1 MENIGENCYS
11 IGVQLFENGDYE
23 RAVQYFIQSYNLG
36 YEKKQILENLY
47 ACFVLPN
54 EQEFRDNYNKNREG
68 ITQIPFEESVLDFIP
83 VTEKRFYIY
92 DKEQEKFAGVFELED
107 EPIQGEQEEFD
118 SILFADIWD
127 VREMLSTMR
136 EKKWNLI
143 YIVLNE
149 QERKFVSF
157 LKLPQFKE
165 LYLKNVAVF
174 QDTNLMCTVFE
185 QYDAFYLPKNIVAKD
200 GGKYLKLIDEL
211 HVKRLHHRERDNVF
225 LSICIPSY
233 NRGSVALRNV
243 SHLLHCPYDSEIEII
258 VSNNG
263 STKDEA
269 GYQEIKNIRDVR
281 IVYHEFEK
289 NQGFASNILKTLELA
304 KGKFAVLVSDEDLM
318 ILEHMNEYL
327 TCLKKNSSCGVFLE
341 GGIGA
346 SFRDLPADKIYH
358 AGADAF
364 SVLVDLNYVTG
375 MTFHVGILKKSH
387 AFEIITRMRG
397 NGFLEY
403 YTHITLAL
411 IVGKYA
417 NFYRMKLILWDAR
430 NAVEVGNIIPRYML
444 PETRIFQQNSIMEF
458 YQKGLLLPASQFVSV
473 FLNRAQKT
481 YYLLELSYCH
491 EKFRELYVWEEVCFF
506 VYREQKK
513 YLEEFPVILTAK
525 GKDAMQKALR
535 DMFLFYLNSEKIFS
549 IRPLEEQA
557 KKKMAYQTIQKGLEE
572 GKSIE
577 EVEEEAKA
585 KYHLHYIG
593 GNKAKIDIID
603 TFVSRNDR

>member
-1 MENIGENCYS
+1 
-11 IGVQLFENGDYE
+11 
-23 RAVQYFIQSYNLG
+23 
-36 YEKKQILENLY
+36 
-47 ACFVLPN
+47 
-54 EQEFRDNYNKNREG
+54 
-68 ITQIPFEESVLDFIP
+68 
-83 VTEKRFYIY
+83 
-92 DKEQEKFAGVFELED
+92 
-107 EPIQGEQEEFD
+107 
-118 SILFADIWD
+118 
-127 VREMLSTMR
+127 
-136 EKKWNLI
+136 
-143 YIVLNE
+143 
-149 QERKFVSF
+149 
-157 LKLPQFKE
+157 
-165 LYLKNVAVF
+165 
-174 QDTNLMCTVFE
+174 
-185 QYDAFYLPKNIVAKD
+185 
-200 GGKYLKLIDEL
+200 
-211 HVKRLHHRERDNVF
+211 
-225 LSICIPSY
+225 
-233 NRGSVALRNV
+233 
-243 SHLLHCPYDSEIEII
+243 
-258 VSNNG
+258 
-263 STKDEA
+263 
-269 GYQEIKNIRDVR
+269 
-281 IVYHEFEK
+281 
-289 NQGFASNILKTLELA
+289 
-304 KGKFAVLVSDEDLM
+304 
-318 ILEHMNEYL
+318 
-327 TCLKKNSSCGVFLE
+327 
-341 GGIGA
+341 
-346 SFRDLPADKIYH
+346 
-358 AGADAF
+358 
-364 SVLVDLNYVTG
+364 
-375 MTFHVGILKKSH
+375 
-387 AFEIITRMRG
+387 MRG